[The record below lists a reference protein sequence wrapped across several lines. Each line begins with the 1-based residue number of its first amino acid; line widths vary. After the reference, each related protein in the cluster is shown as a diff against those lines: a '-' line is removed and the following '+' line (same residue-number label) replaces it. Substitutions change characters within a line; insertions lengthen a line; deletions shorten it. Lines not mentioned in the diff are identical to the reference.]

1 MKSARVHDY
10 WKEVYSDSRRYSNYI
25 SEISFIDCN
34 GFTGSIKVEPGI
46 TVFCGLNGAGK
57 SSIIASIKN
66 LLGISDDSVV
76 SKNKFSGQV
85 TGKAVINRNSF
96 DISFDNTA
104 VSQGL
109 DRELIQYIDCDQ
121 TIECLKFWDQSNL
134 DELLESEEELEF
146 TKEQITELNYLVG
159 KNYTRC
165 SSYELSDESPN
176 YIPVF
181 FKVTE
186 NSTLYDSVSMGLG
199 EHLLLYIYYLLDKV
213 EKNSILIIEE
223 PESFISVLS
232 QIHLINHLS
241 KVIAE
246 KRITVII
253 SSHSPYI
260 LESIREN
267 HIRIISNFHNSIN
280 IFSPD
285 QKEEAQKV
293 LGFEYKKIEKIF
305 EIHNK
310 KATVF
315 VEDYAAR
322 VFLEHLICEESP
334 YIYKNTDII
343 SVDGESSITA
353 RLRFD
358 DSKFMSHRLIGIYD
372 GDMRGKFET
381 DGIPEQIYWP
391 YLFLPVNECIEK
403 EIISFLGSESNQ
415 KEFCSSLNLNYPL
428 FISIMSKHAGKDHH
442 DWVLDVAKDI
452 NITLEGI
459 IKAFYSIW
467 KKEKE
472 DSISSF
478 IDSIERILSEE

>member
-1 MKSARVHDY
+1 MKSARVNDY

-25 SEISFIDCN
+25 SEITFVDCN
-34 GFTGSIKVEPGI
+34 GFTGSISVKPGI

-57 SSIIASIKN
+57 SSIIASIKK

-85 TGKAVINRNSF
+85 TGKAVINRSSF

-146 TKEQITELNYLVG
+146 TNEQINELNYLVG

-165 SSYELSDESPN
+165 ISYELSDESPN
-176 YIPVF
+176 FIPVF

-199 EHLLLYIYYLLDKV
+199 EHLLLYIYYLLDKI

-241 KVIAE
+241 KIIAK

-260 LESIREN
+260 LESIREG
-267 HIRIISNFHNSIN
+267 HIRIISNFHNNIN

-285 QKEEAQKV
+285 QKEEAQKA
-293 LGFEYKKIEKIF
+293 LGIEYEKIEQIF

-322 VFLEHLICEESP
+322 VFLSCLINEESP
-334 YIYKNTDII
+334 YIYKNIDII
-343 SVDGESSITA
+343 SVNGESSITS
-353 RLRFD
+353 RLSFN
-358 DSKFMSHRLIGIYD
+358 DSEFMSHRFIGVYD
-372 GDMRGKFET
+372 GDMKEKFERERIYE
-381 DGIPEQIYWP
+381 GIYWP

-403 EIISFLGSESNQ
+403 EIIACLSTKKNQIELCSIIDINLSFLIAI
-415 KEFCSSLNLNYPL
+415 L
-428 FISIMSKHAGKDHH
+428 SKHAGEDHH
-442 DWVLDVAKDI
+442 DWVLNVAKDI
-452 NITLEGI
+452 NKTLEELI
-459 IKAFYSIW
+459 QAFYSIW
-467 KKEKE
+467 KKDKV
-472 DSISSF
+472 DDIRSF
-478 IDSIERILSEE
+478 INSMDKILFET